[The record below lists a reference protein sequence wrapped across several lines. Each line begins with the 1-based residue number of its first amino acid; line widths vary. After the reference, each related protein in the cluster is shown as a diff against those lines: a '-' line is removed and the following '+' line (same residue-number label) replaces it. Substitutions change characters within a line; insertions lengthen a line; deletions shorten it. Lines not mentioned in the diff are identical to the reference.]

1 MIRIF
6 AGIPLR
12 SSEMTRFDNAV
23 TTVTESAI
31 TIAGFSLAV
40 TAKAEQIPKIST
52 VTGFALRKGAVIK
65 FKFLLMFKIR

>member
-1 MIRIF
+1 MRIF

-12 SSEMTRFDNAV
+12 SNEMTRFDNAV

>member
-12 SSEMTRFDNAV
+12 SNEMTRFDNAV